1 MIFLHTYYANTT
13 KQTFTNDVNFFFLF
27 LWQLIINMHTINA
40 VFLFGDAVL
49 NRLVSCNYMVV
60 SISIRFP
67 ISFA

>member
-1 MIFLHTYYANTT
+1 MPILQNRHLPMMLI
-13 KQTFTNDVNFFFLF
+13 FFLF

-49 NRLVSCNYMVV
+49 NRLVSCSSMVV
-60 SISIRFP
+60 SISIRFL